1 LVNLSAADWL
11 KENPPQRIW
20 KYSNDYSNIAFRRGG
35 LEIMRM
41 DDFMVAVPGVPPQG
55 GEPGAFM
62 PMPFAGEMPAQPMA
76 QYADYS
82 KEISAGILAPSKR
95 TSFSSFAQIKGPL
108 LMVNLAAI
116 LAQPYGSTELQV
128 YDLKGALIFSRN
140 LADFAQQG
148 FVAIPLNQITG
159 QGGLSIIQIK
169 SKVGTF
175 RQKLVL
181 PAQ

>member
-1 LVNLSAADWL
+1 
-11 KENPPQRIW
+11 
-20 KYSNDYSNIAFRRGG
+20 
-35 LEIMRM
+35 
-41 DDFMVAVPGVPPQG
+41 
-55 GEPGAFM
+55 
-62 PMPFAGEMPAQPMA
+62 
-76 QYADYS
+76 
-82 KEISAGILAPSKR
+82 
-95 TSFSSFAQIKGPL
+95 
-108 LMVNLAAI
+108 MVNLAAI